1 MKVGDDEGGEYKDFP
16 GTFDSTYS
24 LFIKLR
30 RLFMMYNSCNSA
42 FVKVRQYYTQ
52 GYNLFPLVLSTP
64 GCRILNSDYN
74 GNNFSLGNPC
84 FASVLPI
91 FPRPILESGLETNME
106 QVPRRQRLV
115 ILGVAGETVS
125 IVQ

>member
-1 MKVGDDEGGEYKDFP
+1 
-16 GTFDSTYS
+16 
-24 LFIKLR
+24 
-30 RLFMMYNSCNSA
+30 MMYNSCNSA

-52 GYNLFPLVLSTP
+52 GYNLFPLVLSTS
-64 GCRILNSDYN
+64 GCRILNSGYN
-74 GNNFSLGNPC
+74 GNNFSLGNQC
-84 FASVLPI
+84 FASVPPI
-91 FPRPILESGLETNME
+91 FQRPILQSGLETNME

>member
-1 MKVGDDEGGEYKDFP
+1 
-16 GTFDSTYS
+16 
-24 LFIKLR
+24 
-30 RLFMMYNSCNSA
+30 MMFHSCNSA
-42 FVKVRQYYTQ
+42 FVKVRQYYAQ